1 MLCISIQTNCG
12 SAMAAGWAHHR
23 YRLQAVAPSWA
34 MPGQAAPGRHLT
46 VVCWCTSEAPSL
58 TCSMYTLVRLGM
70 FKGMSC
76 SGGGPEAWLLTSS
89 DALLGSI
96 LTSSAPA
103 QQQES

>member
-1 MLCISIQTNCG
+1 MYLHPDQLRKCHGCRLGTSQVQ
-12 SAMAAGWAHHR
+12 AAGCCTLLGNAW
-23 YRLQAVAPSWA
+23 
-34 MPGQAAPGRHLT
+34 PGRSRQAPDCRLRVH
-46 VVCWCTSEAPSL
+46 SEAPSL

-103 QQQES
+103 Q